1 MMYASEEEFLADF
14 VMRTKENIK
23 LCGRGTYEVTQLIN
37 SMIGL
42 LVIPKERYI
51 NLICDDLISSELL
64 QKMLDCVEFDSY
76 SDKGTLKGIVRH
88 LRNAISHSK
97 FDFKAERQPMYDTP
111 LLIHSVTF
119 EDHGKEDGIIS
130 DFKAVIPLYLLREF
144 LFDFSDALAVKAIKQ
159 KEKRKVRGK

>member
-1 MMYASEEEFLADF
+1 MMYASEDEFLADF

-23 LCGRGTYEVTQLIN
+23 YCSKSPYEVTQLIN

-42 LVIPKERYI
+42 LVIPKEKYI
-51 NLICDDLISSELL
+51 DLISDDLISSELL

-76 SDKGTLKGIVRH
+76 SDNGTLKGIVRH

-97 FDFKAERQPMYDTP
+97 FDFKAERQPMHDTP

-119 EDHGKEDGIIS
+119 EDNREKDGIIF
-130 DFKAVIPLYLLREF
+130 DFKAEIPLDLLKEF
-144 LFDFSDALAVKAIKQ
+144 LFDFSDALAIKATKQ
-159 KEKRKVRGK
+159 KESGKVRRK